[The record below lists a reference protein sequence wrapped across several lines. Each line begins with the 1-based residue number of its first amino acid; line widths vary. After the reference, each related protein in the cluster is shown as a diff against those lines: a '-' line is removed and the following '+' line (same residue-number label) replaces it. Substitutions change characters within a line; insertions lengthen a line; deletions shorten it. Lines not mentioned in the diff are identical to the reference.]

1 MQTMIRSLFVLSFLL
16 ANTAHAGARQQM
28 TAFTKNIQGLSS
40 SFEQTVYNPAGKV
53 SDKSIGVVKLKAPR
67 QFRWQTLKPY
77 PQTIVADGNHI
88 WIYDPDLE
96 QVTVRNQSAEES
108 NSPLA
113 VLIDSNEMDRQFK
126 VSEAAKANGL
136 EWLLLKPK
144 KSDEAPFE
152 KAMLGFSAQGL
163 ARMELY
169 DALGQRTVIS
179 FIKWQRNPKF
189 VATDFK
195 FTPPKGA
202 DVVGDVMPGA
212 TVTPIRD

>member
-1 MQTMIRSLFVLSFLL
+1 MPIMIRSFFILL
-16 ANTAHAGARQQM
+16 ALTTSTAHAGARQQM
-28 TAFTKNIQGLSS
+28 TTFTKNLQGLSS
-40 SFEQTVYNPAGKV
+40 PFEQTVFNPAGKATE
-53 SDKSIGVVKLKAPR
+53 KSTGLLKLKAPR

-88 WIYDPDLE
+88 WIYDPDLQ

-113 VLIDSNEMDRQFK
+113 VLIDSSEMDRQFK
-126 VSEAAKANGL
+126 VTEAATSNGL

-144 KSDEAPFE
+144 KPDEAPFE
-152 KAMLGFSAQGL
+152 KALLGFSAQGL

-169 DALGQRTVIS
+169 DGLGQRTVIS
-179 FIKWQRNPKF
+179 FTQWQRNPKF
-189 VATDFK
+189 VATDFT
-195 FTPPKGA
+195 FVPPKGA
-202 DVVGDVMPGA
+202 DVVGDVTPGA

>member
-1 MQTMIRSLFVLSFLL
+1 MQTIIRTLFILSFSV
-16 ANTAHAGARQQM
+16 TSVVHAGARQQM
-28 TAFTKNIQGLSS
+28 ETFTKNLQGLSS
-40 SFEQTVYNPAGKV
+40 PFEQTVYNPDGKV
-53 SDKSIGVVKLKAPR
+53 TDKSSGMVKLKAPR

-113 VLIDSNEMDRQFK
+113 VLIDRSEMERQFI
-126 VSEAAKANGL
+126 VSEAANKNGL
-136 EWLLLKPK
+136 VWLLLKPK
-144 KSDEAPFE
+144 KPDDAPFE
-152 KAMLGFSAQGL
+152 KAMLGFSPTGL

-169 DALGQRTVIS
+169 DGLGQRTVIS
-179 FIKWQRNPKF
+179 FTQWQRNPKF
-189 VATDFK
+189 SKNDFT

-202 DVVGDVMPGA
+202 DVVGDVTPGA

>member
-1 MQTMIRSLFVLSFLL
+1 MQTMIRTLFILL
-16 ANTAHAGARQQM
+16 ALTAGTANAGARQQM
-28 TAFTKNIQGLSS
+28 TTFTKNLQGLSS
-40 SFEQTVYNPAGKV
+40 PFEQTVYNPAGKV
-53 SDKSIGVVKLKAPR
+53 SDKSTGMVKLKAPR

-113 VLIDSNEMDRQFK
+113 VLIDSTEMERQFK
-126 VSEAAKANGL
+126 VTEVATSNGL

-144 KSDEAPFE
+144 KPDEAPFE
-152 KAMLGFSAQGL
+152 KAMLGFTAKGL

-169 DALGQRTVIS
+169 DGLGQRTVIS
-179 FIKWQRNPKF
+179 FAQWQRNPKF
-189 VATDFK
+189 TATDFT

-202 DVVGDVMPGA
+202 DVVGDVTPGA
-212 TVTPIRD
+212 TVTPVRD

>member
-1 MQTMIRSLFVLSFLL
+1 MQTIARCLFVILF
-16 ANTAHAGARQQM
+16 AVTGFAHAGARQQM
-28 TAFTKNIQGLSS
+28 TAFTKNLKGLSS
-40 SFEQTVYNPAGKV
+40 PFEQTVYNPAGKV
-53 SDKSIGVVKLKAPR
+53 ADKSTGVVKLKAPR

-113 VLIDSNEMDRQFK
+113 VLIDSSEMERQFN
-126 VSEAAKANGL
+126 VTEAAKTKGL

-144 KSDEAPFE
+144 KPDEAPFE

-169 DALGQRTVIS
+169 DGLGQRTVIS
-179 FIKWQRNPKF
+179 FTKWQRNPAF
-189 VATDFK
+189 AATDFK

-202 DVVGDVMPGA
+202 DVVGDVTPGA

>member
-1 MQTMIRSLFVLSFLL
+1 MQTIIRSFFILL
-16 ANTAHAGARQQM
+16 LVVTGNAHAGARQQM
-28 TAFTKNIQGLSS
+28 TAFTKNMQGLSS
-40 SFEQTVYNPAGKV
+40 PFEQTVYNPAGKV
-53 SDKSIGVVKLKAPR
+53 SDKSTGVVKLKAPR

-113 VLIDSNEMDRQFK
+113 VLIDSSEMDRQFK
-126 VSEAAKANGL
+126 VTEAAKANGL
-136 EWLLLKPK
+136 
-144 KSDEAPFE
+144 EAPFE
-152 KAMLGFSAQGL
+152 KAMLGFSAKGL

-169 DALGQRTVIS
+169 DGLGQRTVIS
-179 FIKWQRNPKF
+179 FTQWQRNPKF
-189 VATDFK
+189 IKTDFT

-202 DVVGDVMPGA
+202 DVVGDVTAGA

>member
-1 MQTMIRSLFVLSFLL
+1 MQIIIHSLLIFLSLG
-16 ANTAHAGARQQM
+16 TGIAHAGARQQM
-28 TAFTKNIQGLSS
+28 TIFTKNLQGLSS
-40 SFEQTVYNPAGKV
+40 PFEQTVYNPAGKL
-53 SDKSIGVVKLKAPR
+53 SDKSTGVVKLKAPR

-113 VLIDSNEMDRQFK
+113 VLIESTEMERQFK
-126 VSEAAKANGL
+126 VTEVAKSNGL
-136 EWLLLKPK
+136 EWLLLKPRK
-144 KSDEAPFE
+144 PDEAPFE

-169 DALGQRTVIS
+169 DGLGQRTVIS
-179 FIKWQRNPKF
+179 FNQWQRNPKF
-189 VATDFK
+189 AKTDFT
-195 FTPPKGA
+195 FTPPTGT
-202 DVVGDVMPGA
+202 DIVGDVTLGA
-212 TVTPIRD
+212 TVTPISD

>member
-1 MQTMIRSLFVLSFLL
+1 MPIMIRSFFILL
-16 ANTAHAGARQQM
+16 ALTASTAHAGARQQM
-28 TAFTKNIQGLSS
+28 TTFTKNLQGLSS
-40 SFEQTVYNPAGKV
+40 PFEQTVYSPSGKPTE
-53 SDKSIGVVKLKAPR
+53 KSTGLLKLKAPR

-113 VLIDSNEMDRQFK
+113 VLIDSSEMDRQFK
-126 VSEAAKANGL
+126 VTEAATSNGL

-144 KSDEAPFE
+144 KPDEAPFE

-169 DALGQRTVIS
+169 DGLGQRTVIS
-179 FIKWQRNPKF
+179 FTQWQRNPKF
-189 VATDFK
+189 AATDFT

-202 DVVGDVMPGA
+202 DVVGDVTPGA

>member
-1 MQTMIRSLFVLSFLL
+1 MQTIIGRLLILSFLISS
-16 ANTAHAGARQQM
+16 AAQAGARQQM
-28 TAFTKNIQGLSS
+28 TAFTKNLQGLSS
-40 SFEQTVYNPAGKV
+40 PFEQTVYNPAGKV
-53 SDKSIGVVKLKAPR
+53 SDKSSGVVKLKAPR

-113 VLIDSNEMDRQFK
+113 VLIDSSEMDRQFK
-126 VSEAAKANGL
+126 VTEAAKANGL
-136 EWLLLKPK
+136 EWLQLKPK
-144 KSDEAPFE
+144 KPDEAPFE
-152 KAMLGFSAQGL
+152 KAMLGFSAKGL

-169 DALGQRTVIS
+169 DGLGQRTVIS
-179 FIKWQRNPKF
+179 FTQWQRNPKF
-189 VATDFK
+189 TKTDFT

-202 DVVGDVMPGA
+202 DVVGDVTSGA

>member
-1 MQTMIRSLFVLSFLL
+1 MQIMIRIIFVLLFLL
-16 ANTAHAGARQQM
+16 TNAAHAAARQQM
-28 TAFTKNIQGLSS
+28 LAFTKNLQGLSS
-40 SFEQTVYNPAGKV
+40 PFEQTVYNPAGKV
-53 SDKSIGVVKLKAPR
+53 SDKSTGVVKLKAPR

-113 VLIDSNEMDRQFK
+113 VLIDSTEMDRQFK
-126 VSEAAKANGL
+126 VTEAAKSNGL

-144 KSDEAPFE
+144 KTDEAPFE

-163 ARMELY
+163 VRMELY

-179 FIKWQRNPKF
+179 FTQWQRNPKF
-189 VATDFK
+189 AVSDFK

-202 DVVGDVMPGA
+202 DVVGDVSPGA

>member
-1 MQTMIRSLFVLSFLL
+1 MIRIFFISLAL
-16 ANTAHAGARQQM
+16 TTGIAHAGARQQM
-28 TAFTKNIQGLSS
+28 TTFTKNLQGLSS
-40 SFEQTVYNPAGKV
+40 PFEQTVYSPAGKV
-53 SDKSIGVVKLKAPR
+53 SDKSSGVVKLKAPR

-77 PQTIVADGNHI
+77 AQTIVADGNHI

-113 VLIDSNEMDRQFK
+113 VLIDSSEMERQFK
-126 VSEAAKANGL
+126 VTEAAKANGL

-144 KSDEAPFE
+144 KPDEAPFE

-169 DALGQRTVIS
+169 DGLGQRTVIS
-179 FIKWQRNPKF
+179 FTQWQRNPKF
-189 VATDFK
+189 IKIDFT

-202 DVVGDVMPGA
+202 DVVGDVTPGA

>member
-1 MQTMIRSLFVLSFLL
+1 MPIMIRGLFIFLAL
-16 ANTAHAGARQQM
+16 TTGIAHAGARQQM
-28 TAFTKNIQGLSS
+28 TIFTKNLQGLSS
-40 SFEQTVYNPAGKV
+40 PFEQTVYNPAGKV
-53 SDKSIGVVKLKAPR
+53 SDKSTGVVKLKAPR

-77 PQTIVADGNHI
+77 PQTIVADGNRI

-108 NSPLA
+108 KSPLA
-113 VLIDSNEMDRQFK
+113 VLIDSSEMERQFK
-126 VSEAAKANGL
+126 VTEVAKSNGL

-144 KSDEAPFE
+144 KPDEAPFE
-152 KAMLGFSAQGL
+152 KAMLGFSPQGL

-169 DALGQRTVIS
+169 DGLGQRTVIS
-179 FIKWQRNPKF
+179 FTQWQRNPNFIK
-189 VATDFK
+189 TDFT

-202 DVVGDVMPGA
+202 DVVGDVTPGA

>member
-1 MQTMIRSLFVLSFLL
+1 MPIMIRSFFILL
-16 ANTAHAGARQQM
+16 ALTASTAHAGARQQM
-28 TAFTKNIQGLSS
+28 MTFTKNLQGLSS
-40 SFEQTVYNPAGKV
+40 PFEQTVYNPAGKATE
-53 SDKSIGVVKLKAPR
+53 KSTGLLKLKAPR

-113 VLIDSNEMDRQFK
+113 VLIDSSEMDRQFK
-126 VSEAAKANGL
+126 VTEAATSNGL

-144 KSDEAPFE
+144 KPDEAPFE
-152 KAMLGFSAQGL
+152 KALLGFSAQGL
-163 ARMELY
+163 VRMELY
-169 DALGQRTVIS
+169 DGLGQRTVIS
-179 FIKWQRNPKF
+179 FTQWQRNPKF
-189 VATDFK
+189 AATDFT

-202 DVVGDVMPGA
+202 DVVGDVTPGA